1 MLKRLSFA
9 LLALMLLLL
18 PLPVLAAGESAPI
31 SISDADGLVAI
42 ANNPEGDYV
51 LAADID
57 MKGVDWAPIAFRGT
71 LDGAGHTIYNLSVT
85 KVGADTATTYDGRH
99 RGYKTSFAAL
109 FSIVKN
115 GSVQNLHLLNV
126 KVDLQTDQP
135 IFIAGIAG
143 Y

>member
-18 PLPVLAAGESAPI
+18 PLPALAAGESAPI

-57 MKGVDWAPIAFRGT
+57 MKEI
-71 LDGAGHTIYNLSVT
+71 
-85 KVGADTATTYDGRH
+85 GRAH
-99 RGYKTSFAAL
+99 
-109 FSIVKN
+109 V
-115 GSVQNLHLLNV
+115 
-126 KVDLQTDQP
+126 
-135 IFIAGIAG
+135 
-143 Y
+143 